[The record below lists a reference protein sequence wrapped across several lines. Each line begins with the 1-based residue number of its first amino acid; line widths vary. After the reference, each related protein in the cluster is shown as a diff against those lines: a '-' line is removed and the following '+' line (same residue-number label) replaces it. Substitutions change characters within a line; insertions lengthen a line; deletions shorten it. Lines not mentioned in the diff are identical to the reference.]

1 MKKFITLLLLILIS
15 FFGNSQTLNEETS
28 ALLDSLNKYKF
39 LNSSKALNYGLQAL
53 EINDPGAISQDI
65 TDINVVIGEV
75 LFYQNNFAK
84 SIEYY
89 IAALNLHN
97 LLPVKDRRHKYVN
110 EPPWILVALGN
121 LYYKIERFEIAEKK
135 YLEAIDNFNLLEEEF
150 SIDKTNGL
158 STSKTNIALI
168 YSTLGDVQKAESQ
181 YKDVLELKKKN
192 NNVAFIIYQYM
203 ELMRF
208 YYKYNMT
215 EKGDDLYDLA
225 TSLYKESIDIEK
237 GDRLKEVKIWYSYV
251 LSVYGS
257 NLLKLKKIKE
267 ALISLNESKKITV
280 AQNHNTHVFPDVDLE
295 IAKCYYELQSYN
307 KAENVLLKALN
318 SNIVLLE
325 PNNSNPD
332 KKKLEKL
339 IFLSKIY
346 NIQGKKTEIIKVKD
360 SIIKNYQKQDDYD
373 FNIIENR
380 LVLYEKEKE
389 ITKNKLEKTRLTYTT
404 YIGLLSFILIIIAFF
419 SRFKFQRERNSRLE
433 LEKNEVSLKLES
445 KNRELVSKANFI
457 LQRNEYLKNIILKL
471 NKSEV
476 NEQSFRR
483 VKKEVS
489 ELINSEKSYEE
500 FDKIF
505 TNVYPKFYKILNDK
519 HNLSQTY
526 LRLAAYIRMNQSN
539 NEIAKICGVSIRTVE
554 TQRYRLSKLLNLD
567 KNENLNSYIH
577 KINYANV
584 NAANAVQGADLQATK
599 LWGAK

>member
-1 MKKFITLLLLILIS
+1 MKKIITLLLLILIS

-65 TDINVVIGEV
+65 TDINVTIGEV

-89 IAALNLHN
+89 IAALNMHN
-97 LLPVKDRRHKYVN
+97 LLPIKDRLHKYVN

-168 YSTLGDVQKAESQ
+168 YSTKGDVQKAESQ
-181 YKDVLELKKKN
+181 LKDVLELRKKN
-192 NNVAFIIYQYM
+192 NNAAFIIYQYM

-280 AQNHNTHVFPDVDLE
+280 AQNHNTTVFPDVDLE

-389 ITKNKLEKTRLTYTT
+389 INKNKLEKTRLTYTT
-404 YIGLLSFILIIIAFF
+404 YIGLLSFIIIIIAFF
-419 SRFKFQRERNSRLE
+419 ARFKFQRERNSRLE

-457 LQRNEYLKNIILKL
+457 LQRNEYLKNIISKL

-489 ELINSEKSYEE
+489 ELISSEKSYEE

-554 TQRYRLSKLLNLD
+554 TQRYRLSKLLKLD
-567 KNENLNSYIH
+567 KNENLNSYIQR
-577 KINYANV
+577 IN
-584 NAANAVQGADLQATK
+584 
-599 LWGAK
+599 

>member
-28 ALLDSLNKYKF
+28 VLLDSLNKYKF
-39 LNSSKALNYGLQAL
+39 INYNKALKYGLQAL
-53 EINDPGAISQDI
+53 EINDPEEISI
-65 TDINVVIGEV
+65 NIFDINAGLGEI
-75 LFYQNNFAK
+75 LFYQNNYAK

-89 IAALNLHN
+89 LTALNLHN

-121 LYYKIERFEIAEKK
+121 LYYKIERFEIAEEK
-135 YLEAIDNFNLLEEEF
+135 YLEAIDNFNLIEDEF
-150 SIDKTNGL
+150 ISYKINGL

-168 YSTLGDVQKAESQ
+168 YSTLGDFQKAESQ
-181 YKDVLELKKKN
+181 YKDVIELRKKAGYEAT
-192 NNVAFIIYQYM
+192 VIYQYM
-203 ELMRF
+203 EIMQF

-215 EKGDDLYDLA
+215 EKGDDLYELA
-225 TSLYKESIDIEK
+225 TKLYKESIDVKK
-237 GDRLKEVKIWYSYV
+237 GDSLEEIKIWYSYV

-257 NLLKLKKIKE
+257 NLLKLKKIKQ
-267 ALISLNESKKITV
+267 ALVSLNESKKIIV
-280 AQNHNTHVFPDVDLE
+280 AQNHNTTFYPDVNLE

-307 KAENVLLKALN
+307 KAENA
-318 SNIVLLE
+318 LLE
-325 PNNSNPD
+325 SLSSDNLISEPTAINFNSD
-332 KKKLEKL
+332 KRRLEKL
-339 IFLSKIY
+339 LFLSEVY
-346 NIQGKKTEIIKVKD
+346 NIQGKETEVIKIKD
-360 SIIKNYQKQDDYD
+360 SIIKTYQRQDNLD

-389 ITKNKLEKTRLTYTT
+389 INKNKLEKTRLTYTT

-433 LEKNEVSLKLES
+433 LEKNKVSLKLES

-539 NEIAKICGVSIRTVE
+539 NEIAKICGISIRTVE

-577 KINYANV
+577 KIN
-584 NAANAVQGADLQATK
+584 
-599 LWGAK
+599 

>member
-1 MKKFITLLLLILIS
+1 MKKSILVFLFILTS

-39 LNSSKALNYGLQAL
+39 LNSKKALNYGLQAL

-65 TDINVVIGEV
+65 TDINLVIGEV
-75 LFYQNNFAK
+75 LFYQNNYAK

-89 IAALNLHN
+89 IAALNMHN
-97 LLPVKDRRHKYVN
+97 LLPIKDRLHKYVN

-121 LYYKIERFEIAEKK
+121 LYFKIERFEIAEKK
-135 YLEAIDNFNLLEEEF
+135 YLEAIDNFNLLEEKF
-150 SIDKTNGL
+150 TIDKINGL

-168 YSTLGDVQKAESQ
+168 YSTKGDVQKAESQ
-181 YKDVLELKKKN
+181 YKDVIELRKKTGDEAG
-192 NNVAFIIYQYM
+192 VIYQYM
-203 ELMRF
+203 ETMRF

-225 TSLYKESIDIEK
+225 TSLYKESIDVEK
-237 GDRLKEVKIWYSYV
+237 GNRLKEVKIWYSYV

-257 NLLKLKKIKE
+257 NLLKLKKINE
-267 ALISLNESKKITV
+267 ALISLNESKKTTV
-280 AQNHNTHVFPDVDLE
+280 AQNHNTTMYPDVDLE

-325 PNNSNPD
+325 PNNSNSD

-346 NIQGKKTEIIKVKD
+346 NIQGKKTEIIKIKD
-360 SIIKNYQKQDDYD
+360 SIIKNYQKQDDLD

-380 LVLYEKEKE
+380 LVLYEKEQE
-389 ITKNKLEKTRLTYTT
+389 INKNKLEKTRLTYTT
-404 YIGLLSFILIIIAFF
+404 YIGLLSFIIIIIAFF
-419 SRFKFQRERNSRLE
+419 ARFKFQRERNSRLE

-445 KNRELVSKANFI
+445 KNIELVSKANFI
-457 LQRNEYLKNIILKL
+457 LQRNEYLKNIISKL

-489 ELINSEKSYEE
+489 ELISSEKSYEE

-554 TQRYRLSKLLNLD
+554 TQRYRLSKLLTLD
-567 KNENLNSYIH
+567 KSENLNSYIQR
-577 KINYANV
+577 IN
-584 NAANAVQGADLQATK
+584 
-599 LWGAK
+599 

>member
-28 ALLDSLNKYKF
+28 VLLDSLNKYKF
-39 LNSSKALNYGLQAL
+39 INYKKALNYGLKAL
-53 EINDPGAISQDI
+53 EINDPEEISI
-65 TDINVVIGEV
+65 NIFDINAGLGEI
-75 LFYQNNFAK
+75 LFYQNNYAK

-89 IAALNLHN
+89 LTALNLHN

-121 LYYKIERFEIAEKK
+121 LYFKIERFEIAEKK

-150 SIDKTNGL
+150 SIDKINGL
-158 STSKTNIALI
+158 STSKTNIAAI
-168 YSTLGDVQKAESQ
+168 YSTKGDVQKAESQ
-181 YKDVLELKKKN
+181 YKDVLELRKKN
-192 NNVAFIIYQYM
+192 NNAAFTIYQYM
-203 ELMRF
+203 EMMRF

-225 TSLYKESIDIEK
+225 TSLYKESIDVEK

-267 ALISLNESKKITV
+267 ALISLNESKKITLT
-280 AQNHNTHVFPDVDLE
+280 QNHNTTVFPDVDLE

-307 KAENVLLKALN
+307 KAENA
-318 SNIVLLE
+318 LLE
-325 PNNSNPD
+325 SLSFDNLISEPKPINFNSD
-332 KKKLEKL
+332 KRRLEKL

-360 SIIKNYQKQDDYD
+360 SIIKNYQKQDDLD

-389 ITKNKLEKTRLTYTT
+389 INKNKLEKTRLTYTT

-419 SRFKFQRERNSRLE
+419 ARFKFQRERNSRLE

-457 LQRNEYLKNIILKL
+457 LQRNEYLKNIISKL

-489 ELINSEKSYEE
+489 ELISSEKSYEE

-539 NEIAKICGVSIRTVE
+539 NEIAKICGISIRTVE
-554 TQRYRLSKLLNLD
+554 TQRYRLSKLLKLD
-567 KNENLNSYIH
+567 KNENLNSYIQR
-577 KINYANV
+577 IN
-584 NAANAVQGADLQATK
+584 
-599 LWGAK
+599 

>member
-1 MKKFITLLLLILIS
+1 MKKIITLLLLILIS

-65 TDINVVIGEV
+65 TDINVAIGEV

-89 IAALNLHN
+89 IAALNMHN
-97 LLPVKDRRHKYVN
+97 LLPIKDRLHKYVN

-158 STSKTNIALI
+158 GTSKTNIALI
-168 YSTLGDVQKAESQ
+168 YSTKGDVQKAESQ
-181 YKDVLELKKKN
+181 YKDVLELRKKN
-192 NNVAFIIYQYM
+192 NNAAFIIYQYM

-280 AQNHNTHVFPDVDLE
+280 AQNHNTSVFPDVDLE

-389 ITKNKLEKTRLTYTT
+389 INKNKLEKTRLTYTT
-404 YIGLLSFILIIIAFF
+404 YIGLLSFIIIIIAFF
-419 SRFKFQRERNSRLE
+419 ARFKFQRERNSRLE

-457 LQRNEYLKNIILKL
+457 LQRNEYLKNIISKL

-489 ELINSEKSYEE
+489 ELISSEKSYEE

-554 TQRYRLSKLLNLD
+554 TQRYRLSKLLTLD
-567 KNENLNSYIH
+567 KSENLNSYIQR
-577 KINYANV
+577 IN
-584 NAANAVQGADLQATK
+584 
-599 LWGAK
+599 

>member
-1 MKKFITLLLLILIS
+1 MKKIILVFLFILIS

-65 TDINVVIGEV
+65 TDINLVIGEV

-89 IAALNLHN
+89 IAALNMHN
-97 LLPVKDRRHKYVN
+97 LLPIKDRLHKYVN

-121 LYYKIERFEIAEKK
+121 LYFKIERFEIAEKK

-150 SIDKTNGL
+150 SIDKINGL
-158 STSKTNIALI
+158 STSKTNIAAI
-168 YSTLGDVQKAESQ
+168 YSTKGDVQKAESQ
-181 YKDVLELKKKN
+181 YKDVLELRKKN
-192 NNVAFIIYQYM
+192 NNAAFTIYQYM
-203 ELMRF
+203 EMMRF

-225 TSLYKESIDIEK
+225 TSLYKESIDVEK
-237 GDRLKEVKIWYSYV
+237 GNRLKEVKIWYSYV

-267 ALISLNESKKITV
+267 ALISLNESKKITLT
-280 AQNHNTHVFPDVDLE
+280 QNHNTTVFPDVDLE

-325 PNNSNPD
+325 PNNSNSD

-360 SIIKNYQKQDDYD
+360 SIIKNYQKQDDLD

-389 ITKNKLEKTRLTYTT
+389 INKNKLEKTRLTYTT
-404 YIGLLSFILIIIAFF
+404 YIGLLSFIIIIIAFF
-419 SRFKFQRERNSRLE
+419 ARFKFQRERNSRLE

-457 LQRNEYLKNIILKL
+457 LQRNEYLKNIISKL

-489 ELINSEKSYEE
+489 ELISSEKSYEE

-554 TQRYRLSKLLNLD
+554 TQRYRLSKLLKLD
-567 KNENLNSYIH
+567 KNENLNSYIQR
-577 KINYANV
+577 IN
-584 NAANAVQGADLQATK
+584 
-599 LWGAK
+599 

>member
-1 MKKFITLLLLILIS
+1 MKRYYLMKKSLIILSILFTFS
-15 FFGNSQTLNEETS
+15 GHSQS
-28 ALLDSLNKYKF
+28 IPSLLDSLNKYKF
-39 LNSSKALNYGLQAL
+39 TNYNKALNYGLQAL
-53 EINDPGAISQDI
+53 EINDPEEISI
-65 TDINVVIGEV
+65 NIFDINAGLGEI
-75 LFYQNNFAK
+75 LFYQNNYAN

-89 IAALNLHN
+89 LTALNLHN

-192 NNVAFIIYQYM
+192 NNAAFIIYQYM

-280 AQNHNTHVFPDVDLE
+280 AQNHNTTVFPDVDLE

-307 KAENVLLKALN
+307 KAENVLLEALN

-433 LEKNEVSLKLES
+433 LEKNKVSLKLES

-457 LQRNEYLKNIILKL
+457 LQRNEYLKNIISKL

-489 ELINSEKSYEE
+489 ELINSQKSYEE

-505 TNVYPKFYKILNDK
+505 TNVYPKFYKILNEK

-526 LRLAAYIRMNQSN
+526 LRLAAYIKMNQSN
-539 NEIAKICGVSIRTVE
+539 NEIAKISGISLRTVE
-554 TQRYRLSKLLNLD
+554 TQRYRLLKKLEIDQNLD
-567 KNENLNSYIH
+567 LNTYIQN
-577 KINYANV
+577 II
-584 NAANAVQGADLQATK
+584 
-599 LWGAK
+599 

>member
-1 MKKFITLLLLILIS
+1 MKKIITLLLLILIS

-65 TDINVVIGEV
+65 TDINVTIGEV

-89 IAALNLHN
+89 IAALNMHN
-97 LLPVKDRRHKYVN
+97 LLPIKDRLHKYVN

-168 YSTLGDVQKAESQ
+168 YSTKGDVQKAESQ
-181 YKDVLELKKKN
+181 YKDVLELRKKN
-192 NNVAFIIYQYM
+192 NNAAFIIYQYM

-280 AQNHNTHVFPDVDLE
+280 AQNHNTTVFPDVDLE

-389 ITKNKLEKTRLTYTT
+389 INKNKLEKTRLTYTT
-404 YIGLLSFILIIIAFF
+404 YIGLLSFIIIIIAFF
-419 SRFKFQRERNSRLE
+419 ARFKFQREKNSRLE

-457 LQRNEYLKNIILKL
+457 LQRNEYLKNIISKL

-489 ELINSEKSYEE
+489 ELISSEKSYEE

-554 TQRYRLSKLLNLD
+554 TQRYRLSKLLKLD

-577 KINYANV
+577 KIN
-584 NAANAVQGADLQATK
+584 
-599 LWGAK
+599 

>member
-1 MKKFITLLLLILIS
+1 MKKIILVFLFILIS

-65 TDINVVIGEV
+65 TDINLVIGEV

-89 IAALNLHN
+89 IAALNMHN
-97 LLPVKDRRHKYVN
+97 LLPVKDRLHKYVN

-121 LYYKIERFEIAEKK
+121 LYFKIERFEIAEKK
-135 YLEAIDNFNLLEEEF
+135 YLEAIDNFNLFEEEF
-150 SIDKTNGL
+150 SIDKINGL
-158 STSKTNIALI
+158 STSKTNIAAI
-168 YSTLGDVQKAESQ
+168 YSTKGDVQKAESQ
-181 YKDVLELKKKN
+181 YKDVLELRKKN
-192 NNVAFIIYQYM
+192 NNAAFTIYQYM
-203 ELMRF
+203 EMMRF

-225 TSLYKESIDIEK
+225 TSLYKESLDTEK
-237 GDRLKEVKIWYSYV
+237 GNRLKEVKIWYSYV

-267 ALISLNESKKITV
+267 ALISLNESKKITLT
-280 AQNHNTHVFPDVDLE
+280 QNHNTTVFPDVDLE

-325 PNNSNPD
+325 PNNSNSD

-360 SIIKNYQKQDDYD
+360 SIIKNYQKQDDLD

-389 ITKNKLEKTRLTYTT
+389 INKNKLEKTRLTYTT
-404 YIGLLSFILIIIAFF
+404 YIGLLSFIIIIIAFF
-419 SRFKFQRERNSRLE
+419 ARFKFQRERNSRLE

-457 LQRNEYLKNIILKL
+457 LQRNEYLKNIISKL

-489 ELINSEKSYEE
+489 ELISSEKSYEE

-554 TQRYRLSKLLNLD
+554 TQRYRLSKLLKLD
-567 KNENLNSYIH
+567 KNENLNSYIQR
-577 KINYANV
+577 IN
-584 NAANAVQGADLQATK
+584 
-599 LWGAK
+599 

>member
-1 MKKFITLLLLILIS
+1 MKKIILVFLFILIS

-65 TDINVVIGEV
+65 TDINLVIGEV

-89 IAALNLHN
+89 IAALNMHN
-97 LLPVKDRRHKYVN
+97 LLPIKDRLHKYVN

-121 LYYKIERFEIAEKK
+121 LYFKIERFEIAEKK
-135 YLEAIDNFNLLEEEF
+135 YLEAIDNFNLFEEEF
-150 SIDKTNGL
+150 SIDKINGL
-158 STSKTNIALI
+158 STSKTNIAAI
-168 YSTLGDVQKAESQ
+168 YSTKGDVQKAESQ
-181 YKDVLELKKKN
+181 YKDVLELRKKN
-192 NNVAFIIYQYM
+192 NNAAFTIYQYM
-203 ELMRF
+203 EMMRF

-225 TSLYKESIDIEK
+225 TSLYIESIDVEK

-267 ALISLNESKKITV
+267 ALISLNESKKITLT
-280 AQNHNTHVFPDVDLE
+280 QNHNTTVFPDVDLE

-325 PNNSNPD
+325 PNNSNSD

-360 SIIKNYQKQDDYD
+360 SIIKNYQKQDDLD

-389 ITKNKLEKTRLTYTT
+389 INKNKLEKTRLTYTT
-404 YIGLLSFILIIIAFF
+404 YIGLLSFIIIIIAFF
-419 SRFKFQRERNSRLE
+419 ARFKFQRERNSRLE

-457 LQRNEYLKNIILKL
+457 LQRNEYLKNIISKL

-489 ELINSEKSYEE
+489 ELISSEKSYEE
-500 FDKIF
+500 FDKVF

-554 TQRYRLSKLLNLD
+554 TQRYRLSKLLTLD
-567 KNENLNSYIH
+567 KSENLNSYIQR
-577 KINYANV
+577 IN
-584 NAANAVQGADLQATK
+584 
-599 LWGAK
+599 

>member
-1 MKKFITLLLLILIS
+1 MKKSILVFLFILIS

-65 TDINVVIGEV
+65 TDINLVIGEV

-89 IAALNLHN
+89 IAALNMHN
-97 LLPVKDRRHKYVN
+97 LLPIKDRLHKYVN

-121 LYYKIERFEIAEKK
+121 LYFKIERFEIAEKK

-150 SIDKTNGL
+150 SIDKINGL
-158 STSKTNIALI
+158 STSKTNIAAI
-168 YSTLGDVQKAESQ
+168 YSTKGDVQKAESQ
-181 YKDVLELKKKN
+181 YKDVLELRKKN
-192 NNVAFIIYQYM
+192 NNAAFTIYQYM
-203 ELMRF
+203 EMMRF

-225 TSLYKESIDIEK
+225 TSLYKESIDVEK

-267 ALISLNESKKITV
+267 ALISLNESKKITLT
-280 AQNHNTHVFPDVDLE
+280 QNHNTTVFPDVDLE

-325 PNNSNPD
+325 PNNSNSD

-360 SIIKNYQKQDDYD
+360 SIIKNYQKQDDLD

-389 ITKNKLEKTRLTYTT
+389 INKNKLEKTRLTYTT
-404 YIGLLSFILIIIAFF
+404 YIGLLSFIIIIIAFF
-419 SRFKFQRERNSRLE
+419 ARFKFQRERNSRLE

-457 LQRNEYLKNIILKL
+457 LQRNEYLKNIISKL

-489 ELINSEKSYEE
+489 ELISSEKSYEE

-554 TQRYRLSKLLNLD
+554 TQRYRLSKLLKLD
-567 KNENLNSYIH
+567 KNENLNSYIQR
-577 KINYANV
+577 IN
-584 NAANAVQGADLQATK
+584 
-599 LWGAK
+599 

>member
-1 MKKFITLLLLILIS
+1 MKKIILVFLFILIS

-65 TDINVVIGEV
+65 TDINLVIGEV

-89 IAALNLHN
+89 IAALNMHN
-97 LLPVKDRRHKYVN
+97 LLPIKDRLHKYVN

-121 LYYKIERFEIAEKK
+121 LYFKIERFEIAEKK

-150 SIDKTNGL
+150 SIDKINGL
-158 STSKTNIALI
+158 STSKTNIAAI
-168 YSTLGDVQKAESQ
+168 YSTKGDVQKAESQ
-181 YKDVLELKKKN
+181 YKDVLELRKKN
-192 NNVAFIIYQYM
+192 NNAAFTIYQYM
-203 ELMRF
+203 EMMRF

-225 TSLYKESIDIEK
+225 TSLYIESIDVEK

-267 ALISLNESKKITV
+267 ALISLNESKKITLT
-280 AQNHNTHVFPDVDLE
+280 QNHNTTVFPDVDLE

-318 SNIVLLE
+318 SNIMLLE
-325 PNNSNPD
+325 PNNSNSD

-360 SIIKNYQKQDDYD
+360 SIIKNYQKQDDLD

-389 ITKNKLEKTRLTYTT
+389 INKNKLEKTRLTYTT
-404 YIGLLSFILIIIAFF
+404 YIGLLSFIIIIIAFF
-419 SRFKFQRERNSRLE
+419 ARFKFQRERNSRLE

-457 LQRNEYLKNIILKL
+457 LQRNEYLKNIISKL

-489 ELINSEKSYEE
+489 ELISSEKSYEE

-554 TQRYRLSKLLNLD
+554 TQRYRLSKLLKLD
-567 KNENLNSYIH
+567 KNENLNSYIQR
-577 KINYANV
+577 IN
-584 NAANAVQGADLQATK
+584 
-599 LWGAK
+599 

>member
-1 MKKFITLLLLILIS
+1 MKKIILVFLFILIS

-53 EINDPGAISQDI
+53 EINGPGAISQDI

-75 LFYQNNFAK
+75 LFYQNNYAK

-89 IAALNLHN
+89 IAALNMHN
-97 LLPVKDRRHKYVN
+97 LLPIKDRLHKYVN

-150 SIDKTNGL
+150 SIDKINGL
-158 STSKTNIALI
+158 STSKANIALI
-168 YSTLGDVQKAESQ
+168 YSTKGDFQKAESQ
-181 YKDVLELKKKN
+181 YKDVLELRKKN
-192 NNVAFIIYQYM
+192 NNAAFTIYQYM
-203 ELMRF
+203 EMMRF

-225 TSLYKESIDIEK
+225 TSLYKESIAIKK
-237 GDRLKEVKIWYSYV
+237 GDNLEEVKIWYSYV
-251 LSVYGS
+251 LSAYGS

-280 AQNHNTHVFPDVDLE
+280 AQNHNTSVFPDVDLE

-325 PNNSNPD
+325 PNNSNSD

-360 SIIKNYQKQDDYD
+360 SIIKNYQKQDDLD

-389 ITKNKLEKTRLTYTT
+389 INKNKLEKTRLTYTT
-404 YIGLLSFILIIIAFF
+404 YIGLLSFIIIIIAFF
-419 SRFKFQRERNSRLE
+419 ARFKFQRERNSRLE

-457 LQRNEYLKNIILKL
+457 LQRNEYLKNIISKL

-489 ELINSEKSYEE
+489 ELISSEKSYEE

-554 TQRYRLSKLLNLD
+554 TQRYRLSKLLKLD
-567 KNENLNSYIH
+567 KNENLNSYIQR
-577 KINYANV
+577 IN
-584 NAANAVQGADLQATK
+584 
-599 LWGAK
+599 

>member
-1 MKKFITLLLLILIS
+1 MKKIILVFLFILIS

-65 TDINVVIGEV
+65 TDINLVIGEV

-89 IAALNLHN
+89 IAALNMHN
-97 LLPVKDRRHKYVN
+97 LLPIKDRLHKYVN

-121 LYYKIERFEIAEKK
+121 LYFKIERFEIAEKK
-135 YLEAIDNFNLLEEEF
+135 YLEAIDNFNLFEEEF
-150 SIDKTNGL
+150 SIDKINGL
-158 STSKTNIALI
+158 STSKTNIAAI
-168 YSTLGDVQKAESQ
+168 YSTKGDVQKAESQ
-181 YKDVLELKKKN
+181 YKDVLELRKKN
-192 NNVAFIIYQYM
+192 NNAAFTIYQYM
-203 ELMRF
+203 EMMRF

-225 TSLYKESIDIEK
+225 TSLYKESIDVEK

-267 ALISLNESKKITV
+267 ALISLNESKKITLT
-280 AQNHNTHVFPDVDLE
+280 QNHNTTVFPDVDLE

-307 KAENVLLKALN
+307 KAENVLLEALN

-325 PNNSNPD
+325 PNNSNSD

-360 SIIKNYQKQDDYD
+360 SIIKNYQKQDDLD

-389 ITKNKLEKTRLTYTT
+389 INKNKLEKTRLTYTT
-404 YIGLLSFILIIIAFF
+404 YIGLLSFIIIIIAFF
-419 SRFKFQRERNSRLE
+419 ARFKFQRERNSRLE

-457 LQRNEYLKNIILKL
+457 LQRNEYLKNIISKL

-489 ELINSEKSYEE
+489 ELISSEKSYEE
-500 FDKIF
+500 FDKVF

-554 TQRYRLSKLLNLD
+554 TQRYRLSKLLTLD
-567 KNENLNSYIH
+567 KSENLNSYIQR
-577 KINYANV
+577 IN
-584 NAANAVQGADLQATK
+584 
-599 LWGAK
+599 

>member
-1 MKKFITLLLLILIS
+1 MKKIILVFLFILIS

-65 TDINVVIGEV
+65 TDINLVIGEV

-89 IAALNLHN
+89 IAALNMHN
-97 LLPVKDRRHKYVN
+97 LLPIKDRLHKYVN

-121 LYYKIERFEIAEKK
+121 LYFKIERFEIAEKK

-150 SIDKTNGL
+150 SIDKINGL
-158 STSKTNIALI
+158 STSKTNIAAI
-168 YSTLGDVQKAESQ
+168 YSTKGDVQKAESQ
-181 YKDVLELKKKN
+181 YKDVLELRKKN
-192 NNVAFIIYQYM
+192 NNAAFTIYQYM
-203 ELMRF
+203 EMMRF

-225 TSLYKESIDIEK
+225 TSLYIESIDVEK

-267 ALISLNESKKITV
+267 ALISLNESKKITLT
-280 AQNHNTHVFPDVDLE
+280 QNHNTTVFPDVDLE

-325 PNNSNPD
+325 PNNSNSD

-360 SIIKNYQKQDDYD
+360 SIIKNYQKQDDLD

-389 ITKNKLEKTRLTYTT
+389 INKNKLEKTRLTYTT
-404 YIGLLSFILIIIAFF
+404 YIGLLSFIIIIIAFF
-419 SRFKFQRERNSRLE
+419 ARFKFQRERNSRLE

-457 LQRNEYLKNIILKL
+457 LQRNEYLKNIISKL

-489 ELINSEKSYEE
+489 ELISSEKSYEE

-554 TQRYRLSKLLNLD
+554 TQRYRLSKLLKLD
-567 KNENLNSYIH
+567 KNENLNSYIQR
-577 KINYANV
+577 IN
-584 NAANAVQGADLQATK
+584 
-599 LWGAK
+599 

>member
-1 MKKFITLLLLILIS
+1 MKKIILVFLFILIS

-65 TDINVVIGEV
+65 TDINLVIGEV

-89 IAALNLHN
+89 IAALNMHN
-97 LLPVKDRRHKYVN
+97 LLPIKDRLHKYVN

-121 LYYKIERFEIAEKK
+121 LYFKIERFEIAEKK

-150 SIDKTNGL
+150 SIDKINGL
-158 STSKTNIALI
+158 STSKTNIAAI
-168 YSTLGDVQKAESQ
+168 YSTKGDVQKAESQ
-181 YKDVLELKKKN
+181 YKDVLELRKKN
-192 NNVAFIIYQYM
+192 NNAAFTIYQYM
-203 ELMRF
+203 EMMRF

-267 ALISLNESKKITV
+267 ALISLNESKKITLT
-280 AQNHNTHVFPDVDLE
+280 QNHNTTVFPDVDLE

-325 PNNSNPD
+325 PNNSNSD

-360 SIIKNYQKQDDYD
+360 SIIKNYQKQDDLD

-389 ITKNKLEKTRLTYTT
+389 INKNKLEKTRLTYTT
-404 YIGLLSFILIIIAFF
+404 YIGLLSFIIIIIAFF
-419 SRFKFQRERNSRLE
+419 ARFKFQRERNSRLE

-457 LQRNEYLKNIILKL
+457 LQRNEYLKNIISKL

-489 ELINSEKSYEE
+489 ELISSEKSYEE

-554 TQRYRLSKLLNLD
+554 TQRYRLSKLLKLD
-567 KNENLNSYIH
+567 KNENLNSYIQR
-577 KINYANV
+577 IN
-584 NAANAVQGADLQATK
+584 
-599 LWGAK
+599 

>member
-1 MKKFITLLLLILIS
+1 MKKIILVFLFILIS

-53 EINDPGAISQDI
+53 DINDRGTISQDI
-65 TDINVVIGEV
+65 TDINLVIGEV

-89 IAALNLHN
+89 IAALNMHN
-97 LLPVKDRRHKYVN
+97 LLPVKDRLHKYVN

-121 LYYKIERFEIAEKK
+121 LYFKIERFEIAEKK
-135 YLEAIDNFNLLEEEF
+135 YLEAVDNFNLLEEEF
-150 SIDKTNGL
+150 SIDKINGL
-158 STSKTNIALI
+158 STSKTNIAAI
-168 YSTLGDVQKAESQ
+168 YSTKGDVQKAESQ
-181 YKDVLELKKKN
+181 YKDVLELRKKN
-192 NNVAFIIYQYM
+192 NNAAFTIYQYM
-203 ELMRF
+203 EMMRF

-225 TSLYKESIDIEK
+225 TSLYKESLDIEK

-267 ALISLNESKKITV
+267 ALISLNESKKITLT
-280 AQNHNTHVFPDVDLE
+280 QNHNTTVFPDVDLE

-307 KAENVLLKALN
+307 KAENVLLEALN

-325 PNNSNPD
+325 PNNSNSD
-332 KKKLEKL
+332 KKRLEKL

-360 SIIKNYQKQDDYD
+360 SIIKNYQKQDDLD

-389 ITKNKLEKTRLTYTT
+389 INKNKLEKTRLTYTT
-404 YIGLLSFILIIIAFF
+404 YIGLLSFIIIIIAFF
-419 SRFKFQRERNSRLE
+419 ARFKFQRERNSRLE

-457 LQRNEYLKNIILKL
+457 LQRNEYLKNIISKL

-489 ELINSEKSYEE
+489 ELISSEKSYEE

-554 TQRYRLSKLLNLD
+554 TQRYRLSKLLTLD
-567 KNENLNSYIH
+567 KSENLNSYIQR
-577 KINYANV
+577 IN
-584 NAANAVQGADLQATK
+584 
-599 LWGAK
+599 

>member
-1 MKKFITLLLLILIS
+1 MKKIILVFLFILIS

-65 TDINVVIGEV
+65 TDINLVIGEV

-89 IAALNLHN
+89 IAALNMHN
-97 LLPVKDRRHKYVN
+97 LLPIKDRLHKYVN

-121 LYYKIERFEIAEKK
+121 LYFKIERFEIAEKK
-135 YLEAIDNFNLLEEEF
+135 YLEAVDNFNLLEEEF
-150 SIDKTNGL
+150 SIDKINGL
-158 STSKTNIALI
+158 STSKTNIAAI
-168 YSTLGDVQKAESQ
+168 YSTKGDVQKAESQ
-181 YKDVLELKKKN
+181 YKDVLELRKKN
-192 NNVAFIIYQYM
+192 NNAAFTIYQYM
-203 ELMRF
+203 EMMRF

-225 TSLYKESIDIEK
+225 TSLYIESIDVEK

-267 ALISLNESKKITV
+267 ALISLNESKKITLT
-280 AQNHNTHVFPDVDLE
+280 QNHNTTVFPDVDLE

-325 PNNSNPD
+325 PNNSNSD
-332 KKKLEKL
+332 KKRLEKL

-346 NIQGKKTEIIKVKD
+346 NIQGKKTEIIKIKD
-360 SIIKNYQKQDDYD
+360 SIIKNYQKQDDLD

-389 ITKNKLEKTRLTYTT
+389 INKNKLEKTRLTYTT
-404 YIGLLSFILIIIAFF
+404 YIGLLSFIIIIIAFF
-419 SRFKFQRERNSRLE
+419 ARFKFQRERNSRLE

-457 LQRNEYLKNIILKL
+457 LQRNEYLKNIISKL

-489 ELINSEKSYEE
+489 ELISSEKSYEE

-554 TQRYRLSKLLNLD
+554 TQRYRLSKLLTLD
-567 KNENLNSYIH
+567 KSENLNSYIQR
-577 KINYANV
+577 IN
-584 NAANAVQGADLQATK
+584 
-599 LWGAK
+599 

>member
-1 MKKFITLLLLILIS
+1 MKKIITLLLLILIS

-65 TDINVVIGEV
+65 TDINVTIGEV

-89 IAALNLHN
+89 IAALNMHN
-97 LLPVKDRRHKYVN
+97 LLPIKDRLHKYVN

-168 YSTLGDVQKAESQ
+168 YSTKGDVQKAESQ
-181 YKDVLELKKKN
+181 YKDVLELRKKN
-192 NNVAFIIYQYM
+192 NNAAFIIYQYM

-280 AQNHNTHVFPDVDLE
+280 AQNHNTTVFPDVDLE

-389 ITKNKLEKTRLTYTT
+389 INKNKLEKTRLTYTT
-404 YIGLLSFILIIIAFF
+404 YIGLLSFIIIIIAFF
-419 SRFKFQRERNSRLE
+419 ARFKFQRERNSRLE

-457 LQRNEYLKNIILKL
+457 LQRNEYLKNIISKL

-489 ELINSEKSYEE
+489 ELISSEKSYEE

-554 TQRYRLSKLLNLD
+554 TQRYRLSKLLKLD
-567 KNENLNSYIH
+567 KNENLNSYIQR
-577 KINYANV
+577 IN
-584 NAANAVQGADLQATK
+584 
-599 LWGAK
+599 

>member
-1 MKKFITLLLLILIS
+1 MKKIILVFLFILIS

-65 TDINVVIGEV
+65 TDINLVIGEV

-89 IAALNLHN
+89 IAALNMHN
-97 LLPVKDRRHKYVN
+97 LLPIKDRLHKYVN

-121 LYYKIERFEIAEKK
+121 LYFKIERFEIAEKK
-135 YLEAIDNFNLLEEEF
+135 YLEAIDNFNLFEEEF
-150 SIDKTNGL
+150 SIDKINGL
-158 STSKTNIALI
+158 STSKTNIAAI
-168 YSTLGDVQKAESQ
+168 YSTKGDVQKAESQ
-181 YKDVLELKKKN
+181 YKDVLELRKKN
-192 NNVAFIIYQYM
+192 NNAAFTIYQYM
-203 ELMRF
+203 EMMRF

-225 TSLYKESIDIEK
+225 TSLYIESIDVEK

-267 ALISLNESKKITV
+267 ALISLNESKKITLT
-280 AQNHNTHVFPDVDLE
+280 QNHNTTVFPDVDLE

-325 PNNSNPD
+325 PNNSNSD

-360 SIIKNYQKQDDYD
+360 SIIKNYQKQDDLD

-389 ITKNKLEKTRLTYTT
+389 INKNKLEKTRLTYTT
-404 YIGLLSFILIIIAFF
+404 YIGLLSFIIIIIAFF
-419 SRFKFQRERNSRLE
+419 ARFKFQRERNSRLE

-457 LQRNEYLKNIILKL
+457 LQRNEYLKNIISKL

-489 ELINSEKSYEE
+489 ELISSEKSYEE

-554 TQRYRLSKLLNLD
+554 TQRYRLSKLLKLD
-567 KNENLNSYIH
+567 KNENLNSYIQR
-577 KINYANV
+577 IN
-584 NAANAVQGADLQATK
+584 
-599 LWGAK
+599 

>member
-28 ALLDSLNKYKF
+28 VLLDSLNKYKF
-39 LNSSKALNYGLQAL
+39 TNYNKALNYGLQAL
-53 EINDPGAISQDI
+53 EINDPEEISI
-65 TDINVVIGEV
+65 NIFDINAGLGEI
-75 LFYQNNFAK
+75 LFYQNNYAK

-89 IAALNLHN
+89 LTALNLHN
-97 LLPVKDRRHKYVN
+97 LMPIKDRRYKYVN

-121 LYYKIERFEIAEKK
+121 LYYKIERFEIAKMK
-135 YLEAIDNFNLLEEEF
+135 YLEAIDNFNLIEDEF
-150 SIDKTNGL
+150 ISSKINGL
-158 STSKTNIALI
+158 STSKNNLALV
-168 YSTLGDVQKAESQ
+168 YSSLGDFQKAESQ
-181 YKDVLELKKKN
+181 YKEVLESRKKTGIKS
-192 NNVAFIIYQYM
+192 VIIFQYM
-203 ELMRF
+203 MMMQF
-208 YYKYNMT
+208 YYKFNMHET
-215 EKGDDLYDLA
+215 GDDLYDLA
-225 TSLYKESIDIEK
+225 TSLYNELKYSNK
-237 GDRLKEVKIWYSYV
+237 GDSLEEIKIWYSYV

-257 NLLKLKKIKE
+257 NLLKLKKVKQ
-267 ALISLNESKKITV
+267 ALISLNESKKIIV
-280 AQNHNTHVFPDVDLE
+280 AQNHNTTVYPDVNLE

-307 KAENVLLKALN
+307 KAENALVESLSSDNLVSEPKPINFN
-318 SNIVLLE
+318 S
-325 PNNSNPD
+325 D
-332 KKKLEKL
+332 KRRLEKL
-339 IFLSKIY
+339 LFLSTIY
-346 NIQGKKTEIIKVKD
+346 NVQGKETEVIKIKD
-360 SIIKNYQKQDDYD
+360 SIIKTYQRQDNLD

-389 ITKNKLEKTRLTYTT
+389 INKNKLEKTRLTYTT

-419 SRFKFQRERNSRLE
+419 SRFKYQRERNSRLE

-457 LQRNEYLKNIILKL
+457 LQRNEYLKNIISKL

-489 ELINSEKSYEE
+489 ELINSERSYEE

-539 NEIAKICGVSIRTVE
+539 NEIAKISGISIRTVE
-554 TQRYRLSKLLNLD
+554 TQRYRLSKLLKID
-567 KNENLNSYIH
+567 KNQNLNSYIQR
-577 KINYANV
+577 IN
-584 NAANAVQGADLQATK
+584 
-599 LWGAK
+599 

>member
-1 MKKFITLLLLILIS
+1 MKKIILVFLFILIS

-65 TDINVVIGEV
+65 TDINLVIGEV

-89 IAALNLHN
+89 IAALNMHN
-97 LLPVKDRRHKYVN
+97 LLPIKDRLHKYVN

-121 LYYKIERFEIAEKK
+121 LYFKIERFEIAEKK

-150 SIDKTNGL
+150 SIDKINGL
-158 STSKTNIALI
+158 STSKTNIAAI
-168 YSTLGDVQKAESQ
+168 YSTKGDVQKAESQ
-181 YKDVLELKKKN
+181 YKDVLELRKKN
-192 NNVAFIIYQYM
+192 NNAAFTIYQYM
-203 ELMRF
+203 EMMRF

-225 TSLYKESIDIEK
+225 TSLYKESIDVEK

-267 ALISLNESKKITV
+267 ALISLNESKKITLT
-280 AQNHNTHVFPDVDLE
+280 QNHNTTVFPDVDLE

-318 SNIVLLE
+318 SNIMLLE
-325 PNNSNPD
+325 PNNSNSD

-360 SIIKNYQKQDDYD
+360 SIIKNYQKQDDLD

-389 ITKNKLEKTRLTYTT
+389 INKNKLEKTRLTYTT
-404 YIGLLSFILIIIAFF
+404 YIGLLSFIIIIIAFF
-419 SRFKFQRERNSRLE
+419 ARFKFQRERNSRLE

-457 LQRNEYLKNIILKL
+457 LQRNEYLKNIISKL

-489 ELINSEKSYEE
+489 ELISSEKSYEE

-554 TQRYRLSKLLNLD
+554 TQRYRLSKLLKLD
-567 KNENLNSYIH
+567 KNENLNSYIQR
-577 KINYANV
+577 IN
-584 NAANAVQGADLQATK
+584 
-599 LWGAK
+599 

>member
-1 MKKFITLLLLILIS
+1 MKKFILVFLFILIS

-28 ALLDSLNKYKF
+28 TLLDSLKKYKF
-39 LNSSKALNYGLQAL
+39 LNSSKALNYGLRAL

-65 TDINVVIGEV
+65 TDVNVVIGEV
-75 LFYQNNFAK
+75 LFYQNNYAK

-89 IAALNLHN
+89 IAALNMHN
-97 LLPVKDRRHKYVN
+97 LLPVKERLHKYVN

-135 YLEAIDNFNLLEEEF
+135 YLEAIDNFNLFEEEF

-168 YSTLGDVQKAESQ
+168 HSTVGDIQKAESQ
-181 YKDVLELKKKN
+181 YKDILELRKKN
-192 NNVAFIIYQYM
+192 NNAAFIIYQYM
-203 ELMRF
+203 ETMRF
-208 YYKYNMT
+208 YYKHNMT

-225 TSLYKESIDIEK
+225 TSLYKESIGIEK
-237 GDRLKEVKIWYSYV
+237 GDLLKEVKIWYSYV

-257 NLLKLKKIKE
+257 NLLKLKKINE

-280 AQNHNTHVFPDVDLE
+280 AQNHNTTVFPDVNLE
-295 IAKCYYELQSYN
+295 IAKCYYELKSYN
-307 KAENVLLKALN
+307 KAENILLEVLN
-318 SNIVLLE
+318 SNIVPL
-325 PNNSNPD
+325 NSINTNSD
-332 KKKLEKL
+332 KKRLEKL

-346 NIQGKKTEIIKVKD
+346 NTQGKKTEVIKIKD
-360 SIIKNYQKQDDYD
+360 SIIKNYQKQDDLD

-389 ITKNKLEKTRLTYTT
+389 INKNKLERTRLTYTT

-457 LQRNEYLKNIILKL
+457 LQRNEYLKNIISKL

-489 ELINSEKSYEE
+489 ELISSEKSYEE

-554 TQRYRLSKLLNLD
+554 TQRYRLSKLLKLE
-567 KNENLNSYIH
+567 KNENLNSYIQR
-577 KINYANV
+577 IN
-584 NAANAVQGADLQATK
+584 
-599 LWGAK
+599 

>member
-1 MKKFITLLLLILIS
+1 MKKIITLLLLILIS

-65 TDINVVIGEV
+65 TDINVTIGEV

-89 IAALNLHN
+89 IAALNMHN
-97 LLPVKDRRHKYVN
+97 LLPIKDRLHKYVN

-158 STSKTNIALI
+158 STSKTNIAMI
-168 YSTLGDVQKAESQ
+168 YSTKGDVQKAESQ
-181 YKDVLELKKKN
+181 YKDVLELRKKN
-192 NNVAFIIYQYM
+192 NNAAFIIYQYM

-267 ALISLNESKKITV
+267 ALISLNKSKKITV
-280 AQNHNTHVFPDVDLE
+280 AQNHNTTVFPDVDLE

-325 PNNSNPD
+325 PNNSNSD

-389 ITKNKLEKTRLTYTT
+389 INKNKLEKTRLTYTT
-404 YIGLLSFILIIIAFF
+404 YIGLLSFIIIIIAFF
-419 SRFKFQRERNSRLE
+419 ARFKFQRERNSRLE

-457 LQRNEYLKNIILKL
+457 LQRNEYLKNIISKL

-489 ELINSEKSYEE
+489 ELISSEKSYEE

-554 TQRYRLSKLLNLD
+554 TQRYRLSKLLKLD

-577 KINYANV
+577 KIN
-584 NAANAVQGADLQATK
+584 
-599 LWGAK
+599 

>member
-1 MKKFITLLLLILIS
+1 M
-15 FFGNSQTLNEETS
+15 
-28 ALLDSLNKYKF
+28 
-39 LNSSKALNYGLQAL
+39 
-53 EINDPGAISQDI
+53 
-65 TDINVVIGEV
+65 
-75 LFYQNNFAK
+75 
-84 SIEYY
+84 
-89 IAALNLHN
+89 HN
-97 LLPVKDRRHKYVN
+97 LLPIKDRLHKYVN

-121 LYYKIERFEIAEKK
+121 LYFKIERFEIAEKK
-135 YLEAIDNFNLLEEEF
+135 YLEAIDNFNLLEEKF
-150 SIDKTNGL
+150 SIDKINGL
-158 STSKTNIALI
+158 STSKTNIAAI
-168 YSTLGDVQKAESQ
+168 YSTKGDVQKAESQ
-181 YKDVLELKKKN
+181 YKDVLELRKKN
-192 NNVAFIIYQYM
+192 NNAAFTIYQYM
-203 ELMRF
+203 EMMRF

-225 TSLYKESIDIEK
+225 TSLYKESIDVEK

-267 ALISLNESKKITV
+267 ALISLNESKKITLT
-280 AQNHNTHVFPDVDLE
+280 QNHNTTVFPDVDLE

-325 PNNSNPD
+325 PNNSNSD

-360 SIIKNYQKQDDYD
+360 SIIKNYQKQDDLD

-389 ITKNKLEKTRLTYTT
+389 INKNKLEKTRLTYTT
-404 YIGLLSFILIIIAFF
+404 YIGLLSFIIIIIAFF
-419 SRFKFQRERNSRLE
+419 ARFKFQRERNSRLE

-457 LQRNEYLKNIILKL
+457 LQRNEYLKNIISKL

-489 ELINSEKSYEE
+489 ELISSEKS
-500 FDKIF
+500 
-505 TNVYPKFYKILNDK
+505 
-519 HNLSQTY
+519 
-526 LRLAAYIRMNQSN
+526 
-539 NEIAKICGVSIRTVE
+539 
-554 TQRYRLSKLLNLD
+554 
-567 KNENLNSYIH
+567 
-577 KINYANV
+577 
-584 NAANAVQGADLQATK
+584 
-599 LWGAK
+599 

>member
-1 MKKFITLLLLILIS
+1 MKKIILVFLFILIS

-65 TDINVVIGEV
+65 ADINLVIGEV

-89 IAALNLHN
+89 IAALNMHN
-97 LLPVKDRRHKYVN
+97 LLPIKDRLHKYVN

-121 LYYKIERFEIAEKK
+121 LYFKIERFEIAEKK
-135 YLEAIDNFNLLEEEF
+135 YLEAIDNFNLLEEKF
-150 SIDKTNGL
+150 SIDKINGL
-158 STSKTNIALI
+158 STSKTNIAAI
-168 YSTLGDVQKAESQ
+168 YSTKGDVQKAESQ
-181 YKDVLELKKKN
+181 YKDVLELRKKN
-192 NNVAFIIYQYM
+192 NNAAFTIYQYM
-203 ELMRF
+203 EMMRF

-225 TSLYKESIDIEK
+225 TSLYKESIDVEK

-267 ALISLNESKKITV
+267 ALISLNESKKITLT
-280 AQNHNTHVFPDVDLE
+280 QNHNTTVFPDVDLE

-325 PNNSNPD
+325 PNNSNSD

-360 SIIKNYQKQDDYD
+360 SIIKNYQKQDDLD

-389 ITKNKLEKTRLTYTT
+389 INKNKLEKTRLTYTT
-404 YIGLLSFILIIIAFF
+404 YIGLLSFIIIIIAFF
-419 SRFKFQRERNSRLE
+419 ARFKFQRERNSRLE

-457 LQRNEYLKNIILKL
+457 LQRNEYLKNIISKL

-489 ELINSEKSYEE
+489 ELISSEKSYEE

-554 TQRYRLSKLLNLD
+554 TQRYRLSKLLKLD
-567 KNENLNSYIH
+567 KNENLNSYIQR
-577 KINYANV
+577 IN
-584 NAANAVQGADLQATK
+584 
-599 LWGAK
+599 

>member
-1 MKKFITLLLLILIS
+1 MKKSILVFLFILTS
-15 FFGNSQTLNEETS
+15 FFGSSQTLNEETS

-39 LNSSKALNYGLQAL
+39 LDSSKALNYGLQAL
-53 EINDPGAISQDI
+53 DINDRGTISQDI
-65 TDINVVIGEV
+65 TDINLVIGEV

-89 IAALNLHN
+89 IAALNMHN
-97 LLPVKDRRHKYVN
+97 LLPIKDRLHKYVN

-121 LYYKIERFEIAEKK
+121 LYFKIERFEIAEKK
-135 YLEAIDNFNLLEEEF
+135 YLEAIDNFNLFEEEF
-150 SIDKTNGL
+150 SIDKINGL
-158 STSKTNIALI
+158 STSKTNIAAI
-168 YSTLGDVQKAESQ
+168 YSTKGDVQKAESQ
-181 YKDVLELKKKN
+181 YKDVLELRKKN
-192 NNVAFIIYQYM
+192 NNAAFTIYQYM
-203 ELMRF
+203 EMMRF

-225 TSLYKESIDIEK
+225 TSLYKESIDVEK

-267 ALISLNESKKITV
+267 ALISLNESKKITLT
-280 AQNHNTHVFPDVDLE
+280 QNHNTTVFPDVDLE

-307 KAENVLLKALN
+307 KAENVLLEALN

-325 PNNSNPD
+325 PNNSNSD
-332 KKKLEKL
+332 KKRLEKL

-346 NIQGKKTEIIKVKD
+346 NIQGKKTEIIKIKD
-360 SIIKNYQKQDDYD
+360 SIIKNYQKQDDLD

-389 ITKNKLEKTRLTYTT
+389 INKNKLEKTRLTYTT
-404 YIGLLSFILIIIAFF
+404 YIGLLSFIIIIIAFF
-419 SRFKFQRERNSRLE
+419 ARFKFQRERNSRLE

-457 LQRNEYLKNIILKL
+457 LQRNEYLKNIISKL

-489 ELINSEKSYEE
+489 ELISSEKSYEE
-500 FDKIF
+500 FDKVF

-554 TQRYRLSKLLNLD
+554 TQRYRLSKLLTLD
-567 KNENLNSYIH
+567 KSENLNSYIQR
-577 KINYANV
+577 IN
-584 NAANAVQGADLQATK
+584 
-599 LWGAK
+599 

>member
-1 MKKFITLLLLILIS
+1 MKKIITLLLLILIS

-65 TDINVVIGEV
+65 TDINVTIGEV

-89 IAALNLHN
+89 IAALNMHN
-97 LLPVKDRRHKYVN
+97 LLPIKDRLHKYVN

-168 YSTLGDVQKAESQ
+168 YSTKGDVQKAESQ
-181 YKDVLELKKKN
+181 YKDVLELRKKN
-192 NNVAFIIYQYM
+192 NNAAFIIYQYM

-280 AQNHNTHVFPDVDLE
+280 AQNHNTTVFPDVDLE

-389 ITKNKLEKTRLTYTT
+389 INKNKLEKTRLTYTT
-404 YIGLLSFILIIIAFF
+404 YIGLLSFIIIIIAFF
-419 SRFKFQRERNSRLE
+419 ARFKFQRERNSRLE

-457 LQRNEYLKNIILKL
+457 LQRNEYLKNIISKL

-489 ELINSEKSYEE
+489 ELISSEKSYEE

-554 TQRYRLSKLLNLD
+554 TQRYRLSKLLTLD
-567 KNENLNSYIH
+567 KSENLNSYIQR
-577 KINYANV
+577 IN
-584 NAANAVQGADLQATK
+584 
-599 LWGAK
+599 